1 MTRRL
6 APLLLAAIVLLAAC
20 GSDAPAER
28 LDVSASIDGRPIA
41 DATAGSPLRL
51 DPADESVL
59 ALDLTNTSDEAVEV
73 HRVRLEGEL
82 LGLNFLTYDVRVS
95 VPVAPGEQRSVEV
108 PLDFFDLEQQASGY
122 LRAFVRTYDRDE
134 TRLSNDE
141 FALDIVGSATSTMT
155 LFALLLLV
163 LTIISAVRNLRDT
176 STGRLP
182 DNRFQRGLRF
192 ALTGLGVG
200 LLISVAFSIL
210 RIFPLPAAGWVPLT
224 VIPTVAGFVFGY
236 VATGGTRGAEPDDE
250 PWDDD
255 LDAAEIAADVANRS
269 AADT

>member
-1 MTRRL
+1 MSRRL
-6 APLLLAAIVLLAAC
+6 APVLLALTALLTAC
-20 GSDAPAER
+20 GGDAPAER
-28 LDVSASIDGRPIA
+28 LDVDASIDGRPLS
-41 DATAGSPLRL
+41 DATARSPLRL
-51 DPADESVL
+51 DPTDDSELSL
-59 ALDLTNTSDEAVEV
+59 ALTNTSDTAVEV

-95 VPVAPGEQRSVEV
+95 VPIAPGEQRSLTV
-108 PLDFFDLEQQASGY
+108 PLDFFDLERQASGY
-122 LRAFVRTYDRDE
+122 LRAFVRTYDPGE

-141 FALDIVGSATSTMT
+141 FAVDIVGDATSTMN

-163 LTIISAVRNLRDT
+163 LTAFSAIRNLRDT

-200 LLISVAFSIL
+200 LLVSVAFSIL
-210 RIFPLPAAGWVPLT
+210 RIFPLPATSWVPLV
-224 VIPTVAGFVFGY
+224 VIPTVAGFAFGY
-236 VATGGTRGAEPDDE
+236 VATGGARDAEPDDE

-255 LDAAEIAADVANRS
+255 LDGEEIALSRRGDPA
-269 AADT
+269 T